1 MKNSKPEE
9 KTFGLK
15 EIELRMIQVM
25 QGQAMEAMGN
35 FLTFIATE
43 RLAYKVT
50 ANTQY
55 KVEDGKLVVWENE
68 PEQPA
73 EQPTGNEAPKDP
85 SPKGT
90 EVAVGSDNT
99 AEALK

>member
-9 KTFGLK
+9 KTFSLK

-50 ANTQY
+50 TNTQY

-68 PEQPA
+68 PEQSA
-73 EQPTGNEAPKDP
+73 EQPADGKDPKDP
-85 SPKGT
+85 SPQDTG
-90 EVAVGSDNT
+90 VAVGSDNT